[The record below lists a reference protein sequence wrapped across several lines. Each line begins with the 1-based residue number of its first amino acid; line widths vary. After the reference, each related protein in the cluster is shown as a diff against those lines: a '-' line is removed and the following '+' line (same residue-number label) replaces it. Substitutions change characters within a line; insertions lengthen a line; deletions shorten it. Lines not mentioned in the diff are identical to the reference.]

1 MAPKK
6 TNASSSKSASALSQN
21 QQLAINPS
29 LGTSSGSN
37 SPVPSPMSGTS
48 NSTSHFQGNTL
59 VPPMTMS
66 PEEVNRQYVEMLIEM
81 GVPENIQR
89 KQINTKTTEEKYRYG
104 SHHLFLLIPI
114 DCIDNIDVFVF
125 LKLRNIM
132 VVMMHQYFS

>member
-6 TNASSSKSASALSQN
+6 TSASSSKSASALSQN
-21 QQLAINPS
+21 QQLAINPAMS
-29 LGTSSGSN
+29 ASSGNN
-37 SPVPSPMSGTS
+37 SPVPSPMSGVS
-48 NSTSHFQGNTL
+48 SSSSHFQSNTAL

-104 SHHLFLLIPI
+104 S
-114 DCIDNIDVFVF
+114 CYFVF
-125 LKLRNIM
+125 THPDPNKTSLS
-132 VVMMHQYFS
+132 F